1 MPQSI
6 EEQIGTLPAV
16 KAETHLF
23 EVSGEM
29 FCGNPVPTEWR
40 PPRPCKPD
48 DGDNQMNEKDDDI
61 AHPRMIS
68 KSEKTSNFGSI
79 Q

>member
-29 FCGNPVPTEWR
+29 FCGNPVPTEWG
-40 PPRPCKPD
+40 PPGRASRTTVTIK
-48 DGDNQMNEKDDDI
+48 
-61 AHPRMIS
+61 
-68 KSEKTSNFGSI
+68 
-79 Q
+79 